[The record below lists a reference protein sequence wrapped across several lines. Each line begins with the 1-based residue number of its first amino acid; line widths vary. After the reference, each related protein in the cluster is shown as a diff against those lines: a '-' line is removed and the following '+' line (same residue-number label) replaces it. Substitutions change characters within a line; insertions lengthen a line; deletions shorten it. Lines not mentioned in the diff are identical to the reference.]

1 MRVLFNEIICYGCK
15 AFIVSGFC
23 VDVQY
28 SLFETKSV
36 KYTYCDVT
44 FMLQNSPLASSLKPV
59 PSFLQHTVPD
69 YHHRA
74 DRISDCHI
82 HCNAQYWPPL
92 NYRIWIVDIDMDNRI
107 VTIYIH
113 VVYICVIQHNRLVA
127 VAVVE

>member
-59 PSFLQHTVPD
+59 PSFFTTHSRSEERRVGKECRSRWSP
-69 YHHRA
+69 YH
-74 DRISDCHI
+74 
-82 HCNAQYWPPL
+82 
-92 NYRIWIVDIDMDNRI
+92 
-107 VTIYIH
+107 
-113 VVYICVIQHNRLVA
+113 
-127 VAVVE
+127 

>member
-44 FMLQNSPLASSLKPV
+44 FMLQNSPLASSLAGAV
-59 PSFLQHTVPD
+59 IFYNTQC
-69 YHHRA
+69 
-74 DRISDCHI
+74 RII
-82 HCNAQYWPPL
+82 TAALIEYQ
-92 NYRIWIVDIDMDNRI
+92 
-107 VTIYIH
+107 TAIYI
-113 VVYICVIQHNRLVA
+113 VMLNIGFR
-127 VAVVE
+127 

>member
-59 PSFLQHTVPD
+59 PSFLQHTV
-69 YHHRA
+69 
-74 DRISDCHI
+74 RII
-82 HCNAQYWPPL
+82 TAALIEYQ
-92 NYRIWIVDIDMDNRI
+92 
-107 VTIYIH
+107 TAIYI
-113 VVYICVIQHNRLVA
+113 VMLNIGFR
-127 VAVVE
+127 

>member
-59 PSFLQHTVPD
+59 PGKC
-69 YHHRA
+69 
-74 DRISDCHI
+74 SDI
-82 HCNAQYWPPL
+82 
-92 NYRIWIVDIDMDNRI
+92 YRSRFEFYMN
-107 VTIYIH
+107 
-113 VVYICVIQHNRLVA
+113 
-127 VAVVE
+127 

>member
-23 VDVQY
+23 VYVQY

-59 PSFLQHTVPD
+59 PSFFTTHSAGL
-69 YHHRA
+69 
-74 DRISDCHI
+74 S
-82 HCNAQYWPPL
+82 PPRYIVML
-92 NYRIWIVDIDMDNRI
+92 NIGLR
-107 VTIYIH
+107 
-113 VVYICVIQHNRLVA
+113 
-127 VAVVE
+127 

>member
-44 FMLQNSPLASSLKPV
+44 FMLQNS
-59 PSFLQHTVPD
+59 
-69 YHHRA
+69 
-74 DRISDCHI
+74 DRKS
-82 HCNAQYWPPL
+82 
-92 NYRIWIVDIDMDNRI
+92 
-107 VTIYIH
+107 
-113 VVYICVIQHNRLVA
+113 VV
-127 VAVVE
+127 

>member
-44 FMLQNSPLASSLKPV
+44 FMLQNSPLASSLKAGAV
-59 PSFLQHTVPD
+59 IFYNTQC
-69 YHHRA
+69 
-74 DRISDCHI
+74 RII
-82 HCNAQYWPPL
+82 TAALIEYQ
-92 NYRIWIVDIDMDNRI
+92 
-107 VTIYIH
+107 TAIYI
-113 VVYICVIQHNRLVA
+113 VMLNIGFR
-127 VAVVE
+127 